1 MSTLPQE
8 LERIIQN
15 SSVIEIISDNPRR
28 PVVSSTEMSYLYR
41 QDDFNARLTRR
52 VRTRRRTS
60 TAQRDATPSAPSPYP
75 GVSIK
80 SLEAAAPSPLPLSPQ
95 KAKRGILRKRVL
107 DRWEATISSSIS
119 TMLSLANPNGGGGG
133 SGSSTGTRE
142 GTNDSVSQGPRI
154 PVRRVSDETNK
165 DTAPS
170 GKPKPSSGC
179 GSDSPPSAGS
189 TPAMPVPS
197 SACHKRL
204 DNRRGSALGP
214 LDRRGSNLD
223 RRGSSTAV
231 GTGSRRRGNRRGSVL
246 RDGTDNDEGKEGERR
261 VSVLQKVLSASE
273 VIGRVID
280 ELRLYDSDSDE
291 EDDGGQDEVVELTE
305 DVSDNEE
312 ETSHAELG
320 LFVAAVESVDLE
332 PR

>member
-1 MSTLPQE
+1 
-8 LERIIQN
+8 
-15 SSVIEIISDNPRR
+15 
-28 PVVSSTEMSYLYR
+28 
-41 QDDFNARLTRR
+41 
-52 VRTRRRTS
+52 
-60 TAQRDATPSAPSPYP
+60 
-75 GVSIK
+75 
-80 SLEAAAPSPLPLSPQ
+80 
-95 KAKRGILRKRVL
+95 
-107 DRWEATISSSIS
+107 
-119 TMLSLANPNGGGGG
+119 
-133 SGSSTGTRE
+133 
-142 GTNDSVSQGPRI
+142 
-154 PVRRVSDETNK
+154 
-165 DTAPS
+165 
-170 GKPKPSSGC
+170 
-179 GSDSPPSAGS
+179 
-189 TPAMPVPS
+189 MPVPS

-320 LFVAAVESVDLE
+320 LLAAAVEPVDLE